1 MVMGRC
7 MKYVLPLL
15 AAYCVLGDESRSI
28 NNDERRSGQINILIN
43 VQ

>member
-1 MVMGRC
+1 

-15 AAYCVLGDESRSI
+15 AAYCVLDDESRSI
-28 NNDERRSGQINILIN
+28 NNDERSGQINILIN